1 MWNTCFS
8 LNTRKDGMLTI
19 LHFIVRYDQLN
30 FLTHLSAYFAE
41 QSETIYVLIVWKKQQ
56 ACTLLPISAHCLPQL
71 CLSAAS
77 LPVRTITINVIS
89 SLSRPFLFLLCPHTI
104 QNLANTFQTNTLI
117 ISRAVKSKLPRWSQ
131 SVSFQMLQFP
141 GSK

>member
-1 MWNTCFS
+1 MECWQFYILLCDTTGETFSHTC
-8 LNTRKDGMLTI
+8 
-19 LHFIVRYDQLN
+19 LHTLPNNLRQFMFLLSGRNNKHALYYLFLHIVFHSFVSQ
-30 FLTHLSAYFAE
+30 
-41 QSETIYVLIVWKKQQ
+41 
-56 ACTLLPISAHCLPQL
+56 PP
-71 CLSAAS
+71 S

-89 SLSRPFLFLLCPHTI
+89 SLSRPFLFLLFPHTI

>member
-1 MWNTCFS
+1 
-8 LNTRKDGMLTI
+8 MLTI
-19 LHFIVRYDQLN
+19 LHFIVRYDRRN

-89 SLSRPFLFLLCPHTI
+89 PLSRPFLFLLFPHTI